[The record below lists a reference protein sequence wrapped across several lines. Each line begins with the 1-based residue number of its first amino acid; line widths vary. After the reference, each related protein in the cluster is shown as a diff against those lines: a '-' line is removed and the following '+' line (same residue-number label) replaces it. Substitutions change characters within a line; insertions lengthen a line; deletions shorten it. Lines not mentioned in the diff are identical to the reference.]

1 MMWKDFFYFTKTE
14 RQGILVLVV
23 LIIVFFSLPYVF
35 LLQNQAEETD
45 ASEQE
50 LAEKEFQAFIASL
63 KTDSTRLYS
72 SESKREI
79 YKKREIRLAAFDPNT
94 ADSATFLSLGLPAW
108 MARNILRYRSRQG
121 QFRKPEDFKKV
132 YGLTEEQ
139 YRMLRPYIQIAP
151 LFQKKDSMQT
161 LLLQTKHKDTLFKYL
176 PGTRIELNTA
186 DTTELK
192 KIPGIGSGIARRIVA
207 YRQRLGGYSHIGQL
221 KEIHLKAELLHPW
234 FTIDERQIHPIN
246 INKASLEKMMR
257 HPYISFYQ
265 AKVIIEYRKKK
276 GNISSLKQLSLYEEF
291 TPADWKRLV
300 PYICFTNHAVHHMN
314 SPVGDLCQSLVVRHN
329 NKRLSQAVSQFKK
342 QLMQFLLIMCIQ
354 TSGRFIGQYDCRI
367 INQGTGH
374 RYPLFFTSREFI
386 GLMSSTIGQPHK
398 FQHVHGTG
406 MRLFRRDI
414 GYKSRNHHIFQ
425 CRKLREQL
433 MKLKHEADVLI
444 AKSSQFPL
452 LHLADHGSVNL
463 HPSRIRFVQSAHN
476 LQQSSLTSPTR
487 PYNTDNLA
495 LVDGQINAFQ
505 HLQRTKT
512 FRNTF

>member
-161 LLLQTKHKDTLFKYL
+161 LLVQQTPKDTLFKYL

-246 INKASLEKMMR
+246 INKTSLEKMMR

-300 PYICFTNHAVHHMN
+300 PYICF
-314 SPVGDLCQSLVVRHN
+314 
-329 NKRLSQAVSQFKK
+329 
-342 QLMQFLLIMCIQ
+342 
-354 TSGRFIGQYDCRI
+354 
-367 INQGTGH
+367 
-374 RYPLFFTSREFI
+374 E
-386 GLMSSTIGQPHK
+386 
-398 FQHVHGTG
+398 
-406 MRLFRRDI
+406 
-414 GYKSRNHHIFQ
+414 
-425 CRKLREQL
+425 
-433 MKLKHEADVLI
+433 
-444 AKSSQFPL
+444 
-452 LHLADHGSVNL
+452 
-463 HPSRIRFVQSAHN
+463 
-476 LQQSSLTSPTR
+476 
-487 PYNTDNLA
+487 
-495 LVDGQINAFQ
+495 
-505 HLQRTKT
+505 
-512 FRNTF
+512 